1 MWQQHFKGTACGI
14 VKSLLHAGYRVT
26 CVGGSEDQTV
36 VVMSLERGS
45 SGLSST
51 QETLRTSE
59 FPVKH
64 VKEKW
69 GKDLY
74 LDCMAFG
81 RTTT

>member
-1 MWQQHFKGTACGI
+1 MA
-14 VKSLLHAGYRVT
+14 VL
-26 CVGGSEDQTV
+26 
-36 VVMSLERGS
+36 SLERGRCNVD
-45 SGLSST
+45 ST

-69 GKDLY
+69 SSNLY

>member
-1 MWQQHFKGTACGI
+1 MPLYTPEWPAR
-14 VKSLLHAGYRVT
+14 HAGYRVT
-26 CVGGSEDQTV
+26 CVGGSVDQTV
-36 VVMSLERGS
+36 AVLSLERGRCNVD
-45 SGLSST
+45 ST
-51 QETLRTSE
+51 QETLRTSD

-69 GKDLY
+69 SSNLY

>member
-1 MWQQHFKGTACGI
+1 M
-14 VKSLLHAGYRVT
+14 
-26 CVGGSEDQTV
+26 DQTIA
-36 VVMSLERGS
+36 VMSLEKGS
-45 SGLSST
+45 GGVDTT

-64 VKEKW
+64 VKDKW
-69 GKDLY
+69 GNDLY

>member
-1 MWQQHFKGTACGI
+1 MR
-14 VKSLLHAGYRVT
+14 AGYRVT

-36 VVMSLERGS
+36 VVMSLEKG
-45 SGLSST
+45 GGGMDST

-69 GKDLY
+69 TNELY
-74 LDCMAFG
+74 IDCMAFG
-81 RTTT
+81 RTST